1 MGKKDTLKGV
11 PGFGVPSGLEQ
22 HNRALGSGET
32 GNFKDPDTEHVP
44 VNTRQGANRRFYDW
58 IACPTPTEAS
68 LPARPCRRRSWA
80 ESIHRF
86 GLFLELLVFF
96 AETFDPACRVN
107 ELLFACE
114 ERMAF

>member
-44 VNTRQGANRRFYDW
+44 VNTRQGANRRFYD
-58 IACPTPTEAS
+58 
-68 LPARPCRRRSWA
+68 
-80 ESIHRF
+80 
-86 GLFLELLVFF
+86 
-96 AETFDPACRVN
+96 
-107 ELLFACE
+107 
-114 ERMAF
+114 